1 MNTERLVTQ
10 TKMSRQKTQQQSQFH
25 SPTCAHSPIR
35 PKFNPLFNH
44 FLSFPMR
51 FSLYPLSV
59 LCATREHYIKHH
71 KPIITVIPLIF
82 AHFSPSNQHKHT
94 LTISIA
100 TWKKYSSLFPFLWK
114 YARSIHLWWYL
125 LAFCWKHLDAV
136 NWLRWYVGIS
146 HFLRRPRPYAP
157 KFNSNAKWKCSQSN
171 GFMTAPTLRDRIE
184 NKKENSHSMC
194 VRDRFNLFWG
204 HKQWKPHGFSL
215 LAHFEM

>member
-1 MNTERLVTQ
+1 
-10 TKMSRQKTQQQSQFH
+10 
-25 SPTCAHSPIR
+25 
-35 PKFNPLFNH
+35 
-44 FLSFPMR
+44 MR

-171 GFMTAPTLRDRIE
+171 GFMTAQNYGTELKTKRKTAIPCAFEIDLIYSEATNSESHMDSHCLPISRCKTTQFEAIFFALKITLLIVVASRCGA
-184 NKKENSHSMC
+184 C
-194 VRDRFNLFWG
+194 VLCVCVTADTEQTMP
-204 HKQWKPHGFSL
+204 K
-215 LAHFEM
+215 